1 MALLWRF
8 ILFDLCVL
16 FLLFTS
22 SDDLEGQH

>member
-8 ILFDLCVL
+8 ILFDLCVF